1 MSSAGIRVMVVD
13 DHPLMQEGIVAVVEQ
28 EALMQVV
35 AKADNGR
42 EAVSLYR
49 AHMPDVVVMDL
60 RMPVMDGVEA
70 CSEIRK
76 GAPGAKIVMLTTYRG
91 DVHMLRALKAGASGY
106 LLKSVVRTELLTA
119 IREVHAGRQFMPSE
133 VAQEL
138 ARHTLDEPLSDRE
151 LAVLRGVAAGNTN
164 RAVADEL
171 FLAED
176 TIKAHLKKIFSK
188 LSARDRTD
196 AVMIAIRRG
205 IIDGS

>member
-70 CSEIRK
+70 CAEIRK